1 MRLSTATIRLAAASI
16 LIPLAG
22 TDVGL
27 ALLAPAAWAASPE
40 PSILRSYTVADFE
53 RFAPQT
59 ALQMVQQTPGFR
71 IDGGQQKRGLGQ
83 AGGNVLING
92 RRISSKSTSIT
103 DALARI
109 SVARVLRLDVV
120 DGATL
125 KIPGLSGQVVNVVT
139 RAGGLT
145 GRWTWSPTL
154 RTDRE
159 PSLLNGSLSVS
170 GVSHGVDYTLA
181 LGSSESTTGQDGR
194 EIVTGPDGAILDVR
208 DEDKQSLYQEPRA
221 TLTLAREDDAGNR
234 LNVNLTGG
242 RRHYGGREVSF
253 RAGPGQPDRLNLY
266 RDGGD
271 GWNGEIGADYEFGL
285 GPGRL
290 KLIGLERV
298 DRNAPGSTSL
308 VYAAGA
314 PQPTGDRYDSEQATG
329 ESILRGEYSWLG
341 ANDQD
346 WQLSL
351 EGARN
356 YLEVNSQLASLD
368 TSGFEMADPLTI
380 GSSRVEEERAEATLT
395 HGRTLFGDLSLQA
408 SAGAEYS
415 QLVQSGPAGQTRE
428 FVRPKGYVVLS
439 WNDPDAVELS
449 LRVERSIDQ
458 LDFGDFIDSVNLLEG
473 NSESGNPEIV
483 PPQRWIGEFK
493 AAGDLGAYGAIN
505 LRVFANRIEDSIS
518 QIPFGPDSE
527 GPGNL
532 DTPTTVYGLG
542 LSGTLNLGPL
552 GLSGAKVDWSTDLA
566 ASDMKDPLTGED
578 RETGGRRLSGFW
590 MNFRRDVPE
599 TNWAWGFTY
608 DQSRHAA
615 RYRLDQRTMSDR
627 QPGRADIYLVNKDLF
642 GMTAQLTVR
651 NVLDSDDRYQR
662 IVYVDRRDGPIA
674 YVEDR
679 TRASGPEMGLSFSN
693 TF

>member
-1 MRLSTATIRLAAASI
+1 MRLSTATIRLAAVSVLA
-16 LIPLAG
+16 PLAA
-22 TDVGL
+22 V
-27 ALLAPAAWAASPE
+27 AWADSPE
-40 PSILRSYTVADFE
+40 PGILHSYTVADFE

-59 ALQMVQQTPGFR
+59 ALQLVQQTPGFR
-71 IDGGQQKRGLGQ
+71 IDGGEQKRGLGQ

-109 SVARVLRLDVV
+109 SVARVVRLEVV

-125 KIPGLSGQVVNVVT
+125 DIPGLSGQVVNVVT
-139 RAGGLT
+139 RTGGVT
-145 GRWTWSPTL
+145 GRWNWSPTL

-159 PSLLNGSLSVS
+159 PSLLNGSASVS
-170 GVSHGVDYTLA
+170 GASHGVAYTLA
-181 LGSSESTTGQDGR
+181 LGSSESTSGQGGR
-194 EIVTGPDGAILDVR
+194 EIVTGPDGAVLDVR
-208 DEDKQSLYQEPRA
+208 DEDKQSLYQEPRV
-221 TLTLAREDDAGNR
+221 TLTLAREDDAGNQ
-234 LNVNLTGG
+234 LNLNLTGA

-253 RAGPGQPDRLNLY
+253 RAGAGQPDRLNLY

-271 GWNGEIGADYEFGL
+271 GWNGEVGADYEFAL

-290 KLIGLERV
+290 KLIGLERT
-298 DRNAPGSTSL
+298 DRNAPGSESL
-308 VYAAGA
+308 VYSAGA
-314 PQPTGDRYDSEQATG
+314 QLPTGNRYDSQRATG

-341 ANDQD
+341 ESNQD

-351 EGARN
+351 EGAHN
-356 YLEVNSQLASLD
+356 FLEVNSQLATLEPNGAE
-368 TSGFEMADPLTI
+368 TVDPLTI
-380 GSSRVEEERAEATLT
+380 GSSRVEEERAEANLT
-395 HGRTLFGDLSLQA
+395 HGRKLFGDLSLQA

-415 QLVQSGPAGQTRE
+415 QLAQSGPAGQTRE

-439 WNDPDAVELS
+439 WSDPDALELS

-458 LDFGDFIDSVNLLEG
+458 LDFGDFIDSVNLLDG

-483 PPQRWIGEFK
+483 PPQQWTGEFK

-505 LRVFANRIEDSIS
+505 LRVFANRIEDAIS

-532 DTPTTVYGLG
+532 DTPTLVYGLG

-552 GLSGAKVDWSTDLA
+552 GLSGAKIDWSTDLA
-566 ASDMKDPLTGED
+566 ASELRDPLTGED
-578 RETGGRRLSGFW
+578 RETGGRELSGFW
-590 MNFRRDVPE
+590 LAFRRDVPE
-599 TNWAWGFTY
+599 TDWAWGFSY
-608 DQSRHAA
+608 DHSHRAPG
-615 RYRLDQRTMSDR
+615 YRLDQRTLSEE

-651 NVLDSDDRYQR
+651 NVLDSDNRYQR
-662 IVYVDRRDGPIA
+662 IVYADRRDGPIA
-674 YVEDR
+674 YIEDR
-679 TRASGPEMGLSFSN
+679 TRSSGPEMGLSLSN